1 LQVAGCRLKDR
12 YWIKTKND
20 TEDALAL
27 RGLSPARGTFG
38 FDVLVYVG
46 QAFFIRNRKVKEIVT
61 EWWEKNGTIAEREIG
76 YPGRKFIIYLALAH
90 RESRERLNEA
100 LKRRDGLPP
109 P

>member
-1 LQVAGCRLKDR
+1 
-12 YWIKTKND
+12 
-20 TEDALAL
+20 
-27 RGLSPARGTFG
+27 
-38 FDVLVYVG
+38 
-46 QAFFIRNRKVKEIVT
+46 VKEIVT